1 VPIAVIPD
9 DDPWKLVLGR
19 ALNSLT
25 GKIASVDVWYLL
37 GLDPYERS
45 MQEQRR
51 LTEVMRVLGWR
62 RKIIRHN
69 AQRARTSHFPRQE
82 RHAARYTPEGGFLM
96 RRDAIGRDAGR
107 DPRRRWG
114 AETDA
119 SACYLAA
126 AANGCAAAAGRFSL
140 RNPRTCRSA
149 IWICLGFAFHGY
161 RVTWAFG
168 AR

>member
-1 VPIAVIPD
+1 MLPPDYREGRSQNLHPPRPNADFKWSSLAVKARSPERPLSALSSHRTWRLRTRAVALSQSFCHARNGRSGTRRGIRRRRVFD
-9 DDPWKLVLGR
+9 ALAMLLGR
-19 ALNSLT
+19 
-25 GKIASVDVWYLL
+25 
-37 GLDPYERS
+37 
-45 MQEQRR
+45 
-51 LTEVMRVLGWR
+51 
-62 RKIIRHN
+62 
-69 AQRARTSHFPRQE
+69 
-82 RHAARYTPEGGFLM
+82 
-96 RRDAIGRDAGR
+96 RDAGR
-107 DPRRRWG
+107 DARRPWG
-114 AETDA
+114 AETDV

>member
-1 VPIAVIPD
+1 MIALGAHLP
-9 DDPWKLVLGR
+9 LVADR
-19 ALNSLT
+19 RMPR
-25 GKIASVDVWYLL
+25 IAANQSFAT
-37 GLDPYERS
+37 PE
-45 MQEQRR
+45 M
-51 LTEVMRVLGWR
+51 
-62 RKIIRHN
+62 K
-69 AQRARTSHFPRQE
+69 E
-82 RHAARYTPEGGFLM
+82 RHGARYTPEGGVF
-96 RRDAIGRDAGR
+96 DALAMLLGRRDAGR
-107 DPRRRWG
+107 DVRHPWG
-114 AETDA
+114 AETDV